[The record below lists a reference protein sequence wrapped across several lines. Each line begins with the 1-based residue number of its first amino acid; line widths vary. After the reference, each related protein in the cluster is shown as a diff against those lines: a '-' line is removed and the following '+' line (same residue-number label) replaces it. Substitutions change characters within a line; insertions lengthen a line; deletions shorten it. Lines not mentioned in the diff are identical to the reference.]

1 MLQILTAI
9 SFVLFFHSLNKLTKL
24 KWFRA
29 NEYIKKIFPL
39 LRRLV
44 TKQIPTLCSTYSSG
58 CLLHMSIQNILTVG
72 RMVRYYFALAYKMVK
87 MSKSAF
93 LLKMEVPESENLS

>member
-1 MLQILTAI
+1 MNIMILACYRTRIVFFWIDDIAAILISLSNQWFSRDFAMLIDL
-9 SFVLFFHSLNKLTKL
+9 S
-24 KWFRA
+24 
-29 NEYIKKIFPL
+29 
-39 LRRLV
+39 
-44 TKQIPTLCSTYSSG
+44 
-58 CLLHMSIQNILTVG
+58 VG